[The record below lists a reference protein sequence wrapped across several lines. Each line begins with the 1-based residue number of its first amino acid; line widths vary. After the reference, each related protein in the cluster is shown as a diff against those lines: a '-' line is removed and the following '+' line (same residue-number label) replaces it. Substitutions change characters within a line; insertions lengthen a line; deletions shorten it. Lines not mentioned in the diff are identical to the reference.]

1 MSRNCLGKC
10 STPNQLTKRP
20 WAGRAARAPP
30 PLRLRL
36 CRQPLCRLRLCRLR
50 CRLLGLQRRLHGAGQ
65 TEQARLWVRLL
76 GRKAYSK
83 TTGMETKYA
92 PGARSLRDWQAQ
104 LAVHVATPS
113 VDLPLQGERQRVRS
127 ASRDVASRGQRDRR
141 EERRVDSVD
150 EPLLPRHERGGIER
164 LHRPADGR
172 GEGRHV
178 SSADLRFGWGIGRL
192 GEQRRSASGS
202 GTEKGNSYTAKATA
216 KNCRHCCWSGSGL
229 GL

>member
-1 MSRNCLGKC
+1 M
-10 STPNQLTKRP
+10 
-20 WAGRAARAPP
+20 
-30 PLRLRL
+30 
-36 CRQPLCRLRLCRLR
+36 
-50 CRLLGLQRRLHGAGQ
+50 
-65 TEQARLWVRLL
+65 
-76 GRKAYSK
+76 
-83 TTGMETKYA
+83 
-92 PGARSLRDWQAQ
+92 RDWQAQ

-127 ASRDVASRGQRDRR
+127 ASRDVAGRGQRDRR

-192 GEQRRSASGS
+192 GETA
-202 GTEKGNSYTAKATA
+202 TE
-216 KNCRHCCWSGSGL
+216 CQWLRD
-229 GL
+229 